1 MARQRVQKPETAGLW
16 EDAVKPLGTQ
26 DGQSLA
32 MAPNE
37 EKPGA
42 VEGLLEQVLDPE
54 NLRLALARVKANKGA
69 AGVDGMQVS
78 ELDQYL
84 TEHWDGI
91 REKLL
96 AGTYRP
102 APVRRVKIPKPGGSG
117 VRLLGVPTA
126 LDRLLQQML
135 HQVLSPIFD
144 PGFSNSSYGFRP
156 LRSAH
161 QAVVKAK
168 AHIDEGYDW
177 MVEVD
182 AEKYFDR
189 VNHDVLMARVGRK
202 VKDQRVLRLIRRF
215 LRSGVMVNGI
225 VQETSVGTPQGG
237 PLSPLLGNVLL
248 DDLDKELELRG
259 HRFVRYADDITVFV
273 QSRKAGERV
282 LQSLRRYLE
291 ERLRIKVNVQKSYVD
306 RPWKLTLLGFSFL
319 PTRKGIRIRI
329 ASKSLQR
336 AKDAIRKLTARSWS
350 IAMEERIRRLNRYL
364 RGWVGYFKLADAAK
378 SPLADLDEWLRHRL
392 RQCRLKEWKR
402 AKNRYRELVR
412 LGVNKEKA
420 RKISSSRKGIWRLS
434 LTPQLHVALG
444 NAYWRGLG
452 LTFASDLY
460 GKR

>member
-32 MAPNE
+32 VAPNE
-37 EKPGA
+37 EQPGA
-42 VEGLLEQVLDPE
+42 AEGLLEQVLDPE

-102 APVRRVKIPKPGGSG
+102 APVRRVEIPKPGGNG
-117 VRLLGVPTA
+117 VRKLGVPTA

-168 AHIDEGYDW
+168 AHIDEGYAW

-189 VNHDVLMARVGRK
+189 VNHDVLMARVERK
-202 VKDQRVLRLIRRF
+202 VKDRRVLRLILRF

-225 VQETSVGTPQGG
+225 VQETPIGTPQGG

-248 DDLDKELELRG
+248 DDLDKELEHRG

-273 QSRKAGERV
+273 RSRKAGERV

-291 ERLRIKVNVQKSYVD
+291 ERLRIKLNVQKSHVN

-319 PTRKGIRIRI
+319 ATRKGVRIRI

-336 AKDAIRKLTARSWS
+336 AKDTIRKLTARSWS
-350 IAMEERIRRLNRYL
+350 IAMEERLRRLNRYL

-378 SPLADLDEWLRHRL
+378 TPLAGLDEWLRHRL

-402 AKNRYRELVR
+402 PKTRYRELVR

-420 RKISSSRKGIWRLS
+420 RKISSSRKGTWRLS

>member
-1 MARQRVQKPETAGLW
+1 MTRQRGQKPETADLW

-32 MAPNE
+32 VAPNE

-42 VEGLLEQVLDPE
+42 IGGLLEQVLDSG
-54 NLRLALARVKANKGA
+54 NLRLALVRVKANKGA

-96 AGTYRP
+96 AGTYKP
-102 APVRRVKIPKPGGSG
+102 APVRRVEIPKPAGG

-126 LDRLLQQML
+126 LDRLIQQML

-168 AHIDEGYDW
+168 AYIDEGYRW

-189 VNHDVLMARVGRK
+189 VNHDVLMARVERK
-202 VKDQRVLRLIRRF
+202 VEDRRVLRLIRRF

-225 VQETSVGTPQGG
+225 VQETPIGTPQGG

-248 DDLDKELELRG
+248 DDLDQELELRG

-273 QSRKAGERV
+273 RSRKAGERV

-291 ERLRIKVNVQKSYVD
+291 ERLRIKVNVQKSHVD

-319 PTRKGIRIRI
+319 PTRKGVRIRI
-329 ASKSLQR
+329 APKSLQR
-336 AKDAIRKLTARSWS
+336 AKDTIRELTARSWS
-350 IAMEERIRRLNRYL
+350 IAMEERVRHLNRYL

-402 AKNRYRELVR
+402 AKTRYRELVH

-420 RKISSSRKGIWRLS
+420 RNISGSRKGLWRLS

>member
-42 VEGLLEQVLDPE
+42 AEGLLEQVLDPE

-102 APVRRVKIPKPGGSG
+102 APVRRVEIPKPGGNG
-117 VRLLGVPTA
+117 VRRLGVPTA

-144 PGFSNSSYGFRP
+144 PGFSSSSYGFRP

-202 VKDQRVLRLIRRF
+202 VKDRRVLRLIRRF
-215 LRSGVMVNGI
+215 LRSGVMVDGI

-237 PLSPLLGNVLL
+237 L
-248 DDLDKELELRG
+248 
-259 HRFVRYADDITVFV
+259 
-273 QSRKAGERV
+273 
-282 LQSLRRYLE
+282 
-291 ERLRIKVNVQKSYVD
+291 
-306 RPWKLTLLGFSFL
+306 
-319 PTRKGIRIRI
+319 
-329 ASKSLQR
+329 
-336 AKDAIRKLTARSWS
+336 
-350 IAMEERIRRLNRYL
+350 
-364 RGWVGYFKLADAAK
+364 
-378 SPLADLDEWLRHRL
+378 
-392 RQCRLKEWKR
+392 
-402 AKNRYRELVR
+402 
-412 LGVNKEKA
+412 
-420 RKISSSRKGIWRLS
+420 
-434 LTPQLHVALG
+434 
-444 NAYWRGLG
+444 
-452 LTFASDLY
+452 
-460 GKR
+460 